1 MSEDKELQVRLQFLE
16 EAKEYIDDMESGL
29 LGLGSGKVNPKAI
42 DGVLRAAHSIKG
54 GAAMMRYPHLSHL
67 AHRLEDFFKVLKV
80 GKKDVVDSQLETW
93 LLSGA
98 DFLRQIIVFNR
109 QQISVDEQWLEQT
122 VNPLFNQ
129 LHERLG
135 DPQPEDAAAL
145 LSAEVGE
152 DMSTLIFETEVEEML
167 SQLESLLA
175 DADPDSLTQEL
186 LNAAQELS
194 GLGEMLELSAFAELC
209 QSTITHL
216 EETPEKSRPI
226 AEAAIQA
233 WRRSQALILV
243 GQAEVIPHT
252 LQLEEIA
259 NRADP
264 IAPPAQLE
272 LASDEALDFSDID
285 SIIETENIEDE
296 TLNLF
301 TSLEDLATTTDK
313 STNILVS
320 KEEQTVEQNFIS
332 STKLDTAAK
341 EEETKTIR
349 VDVKQLEQLSDLF
362 GEIAIERN
370 GLNLRLNSLHNL
382 VGLLRQRIKTLEQS
396 NFKLRIAYDKVA
408 IENTNPE
415 SNSTQAIAQTA
426 VNERNIQIAPPAIA
440 VAEQVQRTKLAPN
453 YAAQAEGIATS
464 SREHQPQQYFDSLEM
479 DSYSDIHL
487 LSQEVME
494 TVVQLQEV
502 AQDIQLNLEDT
513 DKNAKQLDRATKQM
527 QTTISRVR
535 MRPISDVLN
544 RFPRALR
551 DLEIQYGKKVNLKIR
566 GGSTLIE
573 RSVLEVLNDPLLHL
587 FRNAF
592 DHGIESPEVRL
603 AAHKP
608 EQGSINI
615 SAVHRGN
622 QTIITISDDG
632 GGIDIEKVKAK
643 AIAMGINEADLAY
656 ASESELLD
664 LIFEPG
670 FSTAKQVTDLSG
682 RGVGMDVVRTNIEQI
697 KGTIQVDTKLG
708 RGTNFIIKVPF
719 SLSVER
725 VLLVESNGILM
736 AFPISLIE
744 EMFMLDPQMV
754 SHNQE
759 GEEILTSEELT
770 IPLIRLNQ
778 WLHLSSFAYNAANE
792 LDTEPTIDEPTVLIV
807 AVDDSDLVGI
817 QIDRYWQ
824 EEEVTVRSVEGNI
837 AFPPGFSGCIVL
849 GDGRVVPLVDAIAL
863 INWIKGKPDISAP
876 QLSSVALEASKKLT
890 LTPLAFPQKPI
901 MIIDDSINVRRF
913 LALTLEKANYQV
925 EQAKDGQD
933 ALEKIKAGVT
943 PQAIICDIEMP
954 RLDGFG
960 FLSRLKAESQYK
972 NLPVIMLTSRSGDK
986 HRQLAMTLGATD
998 YFSKPFKEKTLIATL
1013 KKITQ

>member
-16 EAKEYIDDMESGL
+16 EAREYIDDMESGL
-29 LGLGSGKVNPKAI
+29 LGLGSGQVNPQQI
-42 DGVLRAAHSIKG
+42 DSVLRAAHSIKG
-54 GAAMMRYPHLSHL
+54 GAAMMRFPHLSHL

-80 GKKDVVDSQLETW
+80 GKTDAVDSQLETW

-98 DFLRQIIVFNR
+98 DFLRQVIAFNR
-109 QQISVDEQWLEQT
+109 QQIPVDQQWLEET
-122 VNPLFNQ
+122 VNPLFDR

-152 DMSTLIFETEVEEML
+152 DMSTLIFETEVEETL
-167 SQLESLLA
+167 SQLESIVG
-175 DADPDSLTQEL
+175 DADVNSLNQEL

-194 GLGEMLELSAFAELC
+194 GLGEMLELPAFAELC
-209 QSTITHL
+209 QSTIDHL
-216 EETPEKSRPI
+216 EATPDKSRLI
-226 AEAAIQA
+226 ATAALQA

-252 LQLEEIA
+252 LQLEAEEHD
-259 NRADP
+259 ADVRETSP
-264 IAPPAQLE
+264 QLE
-272 LASDEALDFSDID
+272 LLAEEAEEDLDFSELDR
-285 SIIETENIEDE
+285 IIETENIEDE
-296 TLNLF
+296 TLDLF
-301 TSLEDLATTTDK
+301 TSLDDLVATPK
-313 STNILVS
+313 NLINAVASTPIAS
-320 KEEQTVEQNFIS
+320 QEQPEVEQNVIPPAQ
-332 STKLDTAAK
+332 LDAVAVVS
-341 EEETKTIR
+341 EERTQTIR

-370 GLNLRLNSLHNL
+370 GLNLRINSLNNL
-382 VGLLRQRIKTLEQS
+382 VDLLRQRIKTLEQS

-408 IENTNPE
+408 TDNINLQ
-415 SNSTQAIAQTA
+415 SNS
-426 VNERNIQIAPPAIA
+426 
-440 VAEQVQRTKLAPN
+440 
-453 YAAQAEGIATS
+453 AQAGNKAINATVVNQGNVITAQPTLAKIS
-464 SREHQPQQYFDSLEM
+464 LLHQPRQYFDSLEM

-502 AQDIQLNLEDT
+502 AQDIKLSLEDT
-513 DKNAKQLDRATKQM
+513 DKNAKQLDRASKQM
-527 QTTISRVR
+527 QNTITRVR

-551 DLEIQYGKKVNLKIR
+551 DLEIKHGKKVQLKIR
-566 GGSTLIE
+566 GGSTLVE

-603 AAHKP
+603 AANKP
-608 EQGSINI
+608 AQGSINI

-632 GGIDIEKVKAK
+632 GGIDINKVKAK
-643 AIAMGINEADLAY
+643 AIAMGIDEADLAN
-656 ASESELLD
+656 ASKLEILD

-670 FSTAKQVTDLSG
+670 FSTAEQVTDLSG

-697 KGTIQVDTKLG
+697 KGTIQVNTQLG
-708 RGTNFIIKVPF
+708 IGTSFIIKVPF

-736 AFPISLIE
+736 AFPTSLIE
-744 EMFMLDPQMV
+744 EMLILDSQMV
-754 SHNQE
+754 SHNEQGQE
-759 GEEILTSEELT
+759 ILISEEIE
-770 IPLIRLNQ
+770 IRLIRLNQ
-778 WLHLSSFAYNAANE
+778 WLHLSSFAYNSGTE
-792 LDTEPTIDEPTVLIV
+792 LETEPTIEEPTVLII
-807 AVDDSDLVGI
+807 AVDDERLVGI

-849 GDGRVVPLVDAIAL
+849 GDGRVVPLVDAIGL
-863 INWIKGKPDISAP
+863 INWIETEPDISTSR
-876 QLSSVALEASKKLT
+876 LSAVDLEASKVT
-890 LTPLAFPQKPI
+890 RTPLALPRPTI

-913 LALTLEKANYQV
+913 LALTLEKADYQV

-933 ALEKIKAGVT
+933 ALDKIKAGVS
-943 PQAIICDIEMP
+943 PRAIVCDIEMP

-960 FLSRLKAESQYK
+960 FLGRLKAEPQYK
-972 NLPVIMLTSRSGDK
+972 NLPVIMLTSRSGEK
-986 HRQLAMTLGATD
+986 HRQLAMNLGATD
-998 YFSKPFKEKTLIATL
+998 YFSKPFKEKTLISTL
-1013 KKITQ
+1013 KKITK

>member
-16 EAKEYIDDMESGL
+16 EAREYIDDMESGL
-29 LGLGSGKVNPKAI
+29 LGLGSGQVNPQQI
-42 DGVLRAAHSIKG
+42 DSVLRAAHSIKG
-54 GAAMMRYPHLSHL
+54 GAAMMRFPQLSHL

-80 GKKDVVDSQLETW
+80 GKTDAVDSQLETW

-98 DFLRQIIVFNR
+98 DFLRQVITFNR
-109 QQISVDEQWLEQT
+109 QQIPIDQQWLEET

-152 DMSTLIFETEVEEML
+152 DMSTLIFETEVEETL
-167 SQLESLLA
+167 SQLESIVA
-175 DADPDSLTQEL
+175 DADVNSLNQEL

-194 GLGEMLELSAFAELC
+194 GLGEMLELPAFAELC
-209 QSTITHL
+209 QSTIDHL
-216 EETPEKSRPI
+216 EATPDKSRLI
-226 AEAAIQA
+226 ATAAIEA

-252 LQLEEIA
+252 LQLEAEEHD
-259 NRADP
+259 ADVRDTSP
-264 IAPPAQLE
+264 QLE
-272 LASDEALDFSDID
+272 LFSEEAEEGLDFSDLD
-285 SIIETENIEDE
+285 RIIETENIKDE
-296 TLNLF
+296 TLDLF
-301 TSLEDLATTTDK
+301 TSLEDLVATPDNLINTVA
-313 STNILVS
+313 STQIAS
-320 KEEQTVEQNFIS
+320 QEQPEVEQSIVS
-332 STKLDTAAK
+332 PAQLDVVVS
-341 EEETKTIR
+341 EERTQTIR

-370 GLNLRLNSLHNL
+370 GLNLRINSLNNL
-382 VGLLRQRIKTLEQS
+382 VDLLRQRIKTLEQS

-408 IENTNPE
+408 TDNINLQ
-415 SNSTQAIAQTA
+415 SNSVQVGNKAIKTTA
-426 VNERNIQIAPPAIA
+426 VNQGNVITAQPTLA
-440 VAEQVQRTKLAPN
+440 KLSL
-453 YAAQAEGIATS
+453 QHQ
-464 SREHQPQQYFDSLEM
+464 SREYFDSLEM

-502 AQDIQLNLEDT
+502 AQDIKLSLEDT
-513 DKNAKQLDRATKQM
+513 DKNAKQLDRASKLM
-527 QTTISRVR
+527 QNTITRVR

-551 DLEIQYGKKVNLKIR
+551 DLEIKHGKKVQLKIS
-566 GGSTLIE
+566 GGSTLVE

-592 DHGIESPEVRL
+592 DHGIESPEFRL
-603 AAHKP
+603 VANKP
-608 EQGSINI
+608 AQGSINI
-615 SAVHRGN
+615 SAAHRGN
-622 QTIITISDDG
+622 QTLITIGDDG
-632 GGIDIEKVKAK
+632 GGIDINKVKAK
-643 AIAMGINEADLAY
+643 AIAMGIDEADLAN
-656 ASESELLD
+656 ATKSEILD

-670 FSTAKQVTDLSG
+670 FSTAEQVTDLSG

-697 KGTIQVDTKLG
+697 NGTIQVNTQLG
-708 RGTNFIIKVPF
+708 IGTSFIIKVPF

-736 AFPISLIE
+736 AFPTSLIE
-744 EMFMLDPQMV
+744 EMLILDSQMV
-754 SHNQE
+754 SHNEKGQ
-759 GEEILTSEELT
+759 EILISEELE
-770 IPLIRLNQ
+770 IRLIRLNQ
-778 WLHLSSFAYNAANE
+778 WLHLSSFAYNAGTE
-792 LDTEPTIDEPTVLIV
+792 LETEPTIEKPTVLII
-807 AVDDSDLVGI
+807 AVDDERLVGI

-849 GDGRVVPLVDAIAL
+849 GDGRVVPLVDAIGL
-863 INWIKGKPDISAP
+863 INWIETEPDISTSR
-876 QLSSVALEASKKLT
+876 LSTVALEASKVT
-890 LTPLAFPQKPI
+890 RTPLALPRSTI
-901 MIIDDSINVRRF
+901 MIVDDSINVRRF
-913 LALTLEKANYQV
+913 LALTLEKADYQV

-933 ALEKIKAGVT
+933 ALEKIKAGIT

-960 FLSRLKAESQYK
+960 FLGRLKAEPQYK
-972 NLPVIMLTSRSGDK
+972 NLPVIMLTSRSGEK
-986 HRQLAMTLGATD
+986 HRQLAMNLGATD
-998 YFSKPFKEKTLIATL
+998 YFSKPFKEKTLISTL
-1013 KKITQ
+1013 KKITK